1 MSLQDLSGG
10 NVLLTSSTANPHG
23 FSARV
28 TDFGL
33 ARNLDVKARTAP
45 GRYGTITHMVR
56 VGWDGMWRLFVLHTC
71 CCPRQHL
78 TPGVEL
84 HAAAVYTA

>member
-1 MSLQDLSGG
+1 M
-10 NVLLTSSTANPHG
+10 LLTSSAANPHG

-45 GRYGTITHMVR
+45 GRYGTVTHMVGWGHGGPAFLAGQSGMDT
-56 VGWDGMWRLFVLHTC
+56 VGTRL
-71 CCPRQHL
+71 PAYQKGRQDY
-78 TPGVEL
+78 GN
-84 HAAAVYTA
+84 ANKNS

>member
-1 MSLQDLSGG
+1 VLHCLTFICIALSVQDLSGG

-23 FSARV
+23 FTARV

-45 GRYGTITHMVR
+45 GRYGTITHM
-56 VGWDGMWRLFVLHTC
+56 
-71 CCPRQHL
+71 
-78 TPGVEL
+78 
-84 HAAAVYTA
+84 

>member
-1 MSLQDLSGG
+1 MICLQDLSGG
-10 NVLLTSSTANPHG
+10 NVLLTSCLSNPHG

-56 VGWDGMWRLFVLHTC
+56 T
-71 CCPRQHL
+71 
-78 TPGVEL
+78 
-84 HAAAVYTA
+84 

>member
-1 MSLQDLSGG
+1 MLCAAVVVCAQDLSGG
-10 NVLLTSSTANPHG
+10 NVLLTSSAANPHG
-23 FSARV
+23 FTARV

-56 VGWDGMWRLFVLHTC
+56 ACLAPAPVPL
-71 CCPRQHL
+71 
-78 TPGVEL
+78 
-84 HAAAVYTA
+84 

>member
-1 MSLQDLSGG
+1 M
-10 NVLLTSSTANPHG
+10 LLTSSAANPHG

-56 VGWDGMWRLFVLHTC
+56 TGGGGQMVLDGGVHFC
-71 CCPRQHL
+71 CW
-78 TPGVEL
+78 
-84 HAAAVYTA
+84 